1 MTNQEAFDEM
11 MEHLRSLKERSMD
24 SGGACAYDGTK
35 CAVGALMTDEEQE
48 KFGDCEGNVDELLDD
63 MEMVG
68 HKSILHDLNY
78 SLLAGMQTLH
88 DDEVNW
94 SDKGFDAEGK
104 AEMIANKYNLTYT
117 KP

>member
-11 MEHLRSLKERSMD
+11 MEHLRSLKERSVD
-24 SGGACAYDGTK
+24 SGGDCVYNGSK

-48 KFGDCEGNVDELLDD
+48 KFGDCEGYVEDLLDD
-63 MEMVG
+63 MAMVG
-68 HKSILHDLNY
+68 HESILNSLDLY
-78 SLLAGMQTLH
+78 LLEDMQTLH
-88 DDEVNW
+88 DEEFNW

-104 AEMIANKYNLTYT
+104 AEMIANKYNLIYT